1 MKVVGKYNHDKEE
14 VNVTCIG
21 IGGSGNDSRSAAESI
36 GHSLEIFHTI
46 SHRNKF
52 DSQGTDAGGG
62 RTGEDL
68 EIKLDG
74 VGRVRDTI
82 EYNISTCTLHA
93 MHLNLSS
100 TTELTMG
107 SEGLEKRTGLQCLH
121 SADNLNI
128 SYRRNEW
135 DSIRQLISN
144 EDFVQLTAPVH
155 SRWECVGEACEHVIN
170 NLKG

>member
-1 MKVVGKYNHDKEE
+1 MKLVGKFTHDKEE
-14 VNVTCIG
+14 VDVTCIG

-36 GHSLEIFHTI
+36 DHSLEIFDTI

-62 RTGEDL
+62 GTREELGR
-68 EIKLDG
+68 KLDG

-93 MHLNLSS
+93 MNLNLSS

-107 SEGLEKRTGLQCLH
+107 SGGLK
-121 SADNLNI
+121 
-128 SYRRNEW
+128 
-135 DSIRQLISN
+135 
-144 EDFVQLTAPVH
+144 
-155 SRWECVGEACEHVIN
+155 
-170 NLKG
+170 K